1 MAQTQIN
8 NYSGGDESNR
18 PIYNQST
25 AAFTVTAAQS
35 GSIFLCD
42 VVRPL
47 AVLPST
53 AEGLRYTFT
62 ADKASIASGNGNTVS
77 PAAADGIN
85 GAVVNKHVINTQ
97 STAILGDSIT
107 LIGTGT
113 AGTDAWV
120 IESKGGIWAA
130 ES

>member
-1 MAQTQIN
+1 M
-8 NYSGGDESNR
+8 
-18 PIYNQST
+18 
-25 AAFTVTAAQS
+25 
-35 GSIFLCD
+35 
-42 VVRPL
+42 
-47 AVLPST
+47 
-53 AEGLRYTFT
+53 
-62 ADKASIASGNGNTVS
+62 
-77 PAAADGIN
+77 
-85 GAVVNKHVINTQ
+85 NKHVINTQ